1 MDGRVRL
8 RAKYRRGCHQTSHV
22 RWKRCHAEIVSGWSM
37 QESACGAKQPYCR
50 NTYVRVVRKRLIAH
64 ERFRNLA
71 DGVRNA
77 MSPSVLQFVREL
89 NTASAAVPCPSRCN
103 SSSASYVLKQVE
115 AGRL

>member
-1 MDGRVRL
+1 M
-8 RAKYRRGCHQTSHV
+8 
-22 RWKRCHAEIVSGWSM
+22 
-37 QESACGAKQPYCR
+37 
-50 NTYVRVVRKRLIAH
+50 VRKRLIAH

-115 AGRL
+115 ADFKISPRACTAFWAKLGVVVEKVAF